1 MKHKQEEM
9 KMAYREDEDLAFLA
23 KCDDEELDA
32 LVAILTTDKNGE
44 VRYTESL
51 TNKDNY
57 KAFHPKHSQYWRE
70 IAEEIQTYGANSLA
84 SMFRGGK
91 GVTYDKVLT
100 DVCKKMKVN
109 HPKNAPVE
117 TMERNLLMKLFED
130 SVERMSVDELKK
142 LTEEL
147 NIKTKDF
154 TAHAITVAIQTLIR
168 TNGILYYQFAL
179 IIANSVAK
187 AIIGRGLTFAGNTAL
202 VRSISAFSGP
212 IGWALTAAWTIT
224 DIAGPA
230 YRVTIPAVVQV
241 ACLRAKLQSDS

>member
-1 MKHKQEEM
+1 
-9 KMAYREDEDLAFLA
+9 MAYREDEDLAFLA
-23 KCDDEELDA
+23 MCDDEELDA

-51 TNKDNY
+51 TNKNNY
-57 KAFHPKHSQYWRE
+57 TAFHPKHSQYWPE

-91 GVTYDKVLT
+91 GVAYEKVLT

-109 HPKNAPVE
+109 HPKNASVDS
-117 TMERNLLMKLFED
+117 MERNLLMKLFED
-130 SVERMSVDELKK
+130 SVERMSADELKK

-154 TAHAITVAIQTLIR
+154 TAHTVTVAMQTLIR
-168 TNGILYYQFAL
+168 TNGILYYQLAL

-187 AIIGRGLTFAGNTAL
+187 AIIGRGLSFAGNTAL

-241 ACLRAKLQSDS
+241 ACLRAKQQSDS